1 MRNRVASGVG
11 SFVLACVA
19 LATALVAACQGAEV
33 PAPRLDLGTV
43 APCAHEDGVTPG
55 PDGLA
60 QTYPCVWDG
69 ATAGEGP
76 GAGQYAGP
84 RWLLYVAGPCP
95 VPTVQPSDG
104 VRCFDV
110 REYVG

>member
-1 MRNRVASGVG
+1 MRNRLPVGFPSFALAS
-11 SFVLACVA
+11 VA
-19 LATALVAACQGAEV
+19 LGAALVTACQPTAL
-33 PAPRLDLGTV
+33 PARLDLATV

-55 PDGLA
+55 SDGLA

-95 VPTVQPSDG
+95 VPTVQPDEA